1 MPKVTFIKD
10 GKETTVEFEHG
21 KLPYSHHGLPESFLD
36 VAMNFG
42 VPLEHAC
49 GGSCAC
55 TTCHVIVRNGYPS
68 LGEPDESEEDLLD
81 RAWGLEPTS
90 RLSCQAIL
98 SQQDVTVEIPKYSIN
113 HAKEKH

>member
-1 MPKVTFIKD
+1 VPVIKVLPHPEYCPEGRDIEASP
-10 GKETTVEFEHG
+10 GESICEALLEHG
-21 KLPYSHHGLPESFLD
+21 
-36 VAMNFG
+36 VAI
-42 VPLEHAC
+42 EHAC
-49 GGSCAC
+49 ELSCAC
-55 TTCHVIVRNGYPS
+55 TTCHVVVRAGYES

-98 SQQDVTVEIPKYSIN
+98 ARRDVTIEIPKYSIN